1 MTYET
6 ILMLEVC
13 PVEKNKAYKSYRC
26 FNRKTILFEK
36 FKYLQNQLNILIENS
51 VSKDNEVYQPVS

>member
-1 MTYET
+1 MSYET

-26 FNRKTILFEK
+26 FKRKKILFE
-36 FKYLQNQLNILIENS
+36 LNTLIENS